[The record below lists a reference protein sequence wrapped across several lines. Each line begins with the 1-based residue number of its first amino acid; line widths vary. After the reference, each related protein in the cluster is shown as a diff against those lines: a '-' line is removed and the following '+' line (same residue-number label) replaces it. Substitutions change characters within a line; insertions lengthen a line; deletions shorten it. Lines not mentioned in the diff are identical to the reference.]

1 MKKILCLVLSLML
14 LALCPAMAENAVEE
28 LRMQVLTSPNG
39 DYSFE
44 VPETYFTMDAEW
56 FASLMGQEEFQKLL
70 SNMMGLEDPSM
81 LETYIQMMEASNMMI
96 VYAPDFFANLNVQ
109 AVPASL
115 SMDMVVALKST
126 LDETMVQQY
135 TALGLAEEVQAS
147 AGGIRLESMFV
158 DEGFGSLDD
167 ETLQQAMQALI
178 SLADGNRLVG
188 IISHVAALREQIDTQ
203 LVVKKRPSGGS
214 TAEIRLP

>member
-14 LALCPAMAENAVEE
+14 LALCPAMAENAAEE

-56 FASLMGQEEFQKLL
+56 VASLMEQEEFQKLL
-70 SNMMGLEDPSM
+70 TNMMGLEDPSM

-96 VYAPDFFANLNVQ
+96 VYAADFYANLNVQ
-109 AVPASL
+109 AIPASL

-135 TALGLAEEVQAS
+135 TALGLAEEDIGFMEIQQIGEYRWYGVQMVLAGTTLQTMITVVDDTQYTVTFTGMDEAAS
-147 AGGIRLESMFV
+147 QHVLESFRA
-158 DEGFGSLDD
+158 
-167 ETLQQAMQALI
+167 TAPT
-178 SLADGNRLVG
+178 
-188 IISHVAALREQIDTQ
+188 AAE
-203 LVVKKRPSGGS
+203 
-214 TAEIRLP
+214 